1 MNNEPLSGATLNI
14 VQPEK
19 MDKER
24 KEQKVKGRQTDVG
37 IDERNK
43 GMKKD

>member
-1 MNNEPLSGATLNI
+1 
-14 VQPEK
+14 
-19 MDKER
+19 MDTER
-24 KEQKVKGRQTDVG
+24 NKQKVKGRQTDVG